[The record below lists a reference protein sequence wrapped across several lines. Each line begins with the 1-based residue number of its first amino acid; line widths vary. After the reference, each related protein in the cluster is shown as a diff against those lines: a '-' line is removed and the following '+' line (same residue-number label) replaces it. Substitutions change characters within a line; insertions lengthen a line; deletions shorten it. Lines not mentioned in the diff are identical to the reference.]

1 MKAAPMI
8 SLSRKSRPHP
18 DAALLKRI
26 GQTVRARLDADPAAY
41 RLPVEGLKYM
51 EFPTSFP
58 KRNASA

>member
-41 RLPVEGLKYM
+41 AADAVTLAEQQLRLFL
-51 EFPTSFP
+51 
-58 KRNASA
+58 